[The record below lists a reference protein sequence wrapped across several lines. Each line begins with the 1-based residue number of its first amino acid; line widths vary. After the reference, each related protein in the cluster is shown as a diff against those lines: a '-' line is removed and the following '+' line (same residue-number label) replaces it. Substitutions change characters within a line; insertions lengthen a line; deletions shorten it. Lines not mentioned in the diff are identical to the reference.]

1 MPVTRMT
8 STMRRS
14 LERRLEELEARI
26 AQLDEDREA
35 GDGDT
40 TALKVQLARERSQ
53 IADALRDM
61 TLIDDAPF
69 DTGAIEVGDLV
80 TIRGQDGDVERYV
93 LVDDGV
99 GARARSDW
107 VSVGSPLGG
116 AILGR
121 SLGDEVG
128 VVSPE
133 GTLSFVIL
141 AFERASGDDPAVV
154 SVNRPS
160 PQSWAL
166 PSEAF
171 LG

>member
-1 MPVTRMT
+1 MPVTRIT
-8 STMRRS
+8 RTMRRS

-26 AQLDEDREA
+26 ALLDEQRVA
-35 GDGDT
+35 ADGDT
-40 TALKVQLARERSQ
+40 TALKVQLARERSR

-80 TIRGQDGDVERYV
+80 TIRGQGGDVERYV

-99 GARARSDW
+99 GTRARSDW
-107 VSVGSPLGG
+107 VSIGSPLGG

-121 SLGDEVG
+121 SLGDEVE
-128 VVSPE
+128 VESPE
-133 GTLSFVIL
+133 GTLTFVVL
-141 AFERASGDDPAVV
+141 AFERASEDASAVV
-154 SVNRPS
+154 SVNPATS
-160 PQSWAL
+160 QSWAL